1 MKKIKA
7 LLIALISV
15 ITFPA
20 HADEGMWLLQMMQ
33 EQHLIDRLKAQGL
46 LLETEDIYSP
56 NSVSLKDAVGIF
68 GRGCT
73 GEIISPDGRRYRLHL
88 SAKHCWVSRCP
99 RFPTTDLGLSDGR

>member
-56 NSVSLKDAVGIF
+56 NSVSLKDPRCNPPALLPNDPQVS
-68 GRGCT
+68 GRA
-73 GEIISPDGRRYRLHL
+73 RRYPLP
-88 SAKHCWVSRCP
+88 SQASIGPCS
-99 RFPTTDLGLSDGR
+99 